1 VHVQAVSDKLNIS
14 PEDMEIVE
22 KIPTGDSGA
31 EDDSSD
37 SGAEDDSSVKAWQQA
52 GATSVETAHHDSSPD
67 SEAINGE
74 EQAADAAAK
83 LDEMMSDNSSEDAQS
98 EQARSLEK
106 DVVLARLEALE
117 SRLQ

>member
-1 VHVQAVSDKLNIS
+1 MQAVSDKLNIS
-14 PEDMEIVE
+14 PKDMEIVE
-22 KIPTGDSGA
+22 KIPTA
-31 EDDSSD
+31 D

-52 GATSVETAHHDSSPD
+52 GATSVETAHHDSSQD

-98 EQARSLEK
+98 DQARSLEK